1 MFPSSRN
8 SGVEGPRQT
17 VGEASSSPSAQDD
30 MYLRVLENVRSG
42 RLDGGQR
49 FVQPNSWAGALV
61 AGKPQM
67 QVNMESFIE
76 GCAFKTGMSGAMGFG
91 LGIALGIFTS
101 MLDPAIAGEPMSG
114 TVGPQAKPMTV
125 KQTAKEIGKR
135 SMGYGKSFGAIG
147 AMFSG
152 TECMLE
158 SYQGRTGSANSV
170 VCGCVVGGALGLRAG
185 VKPGVMGCAG
195 FAAFSAAI
203 DHFMR

>member
-1 MFPSSRN
+1 MCVR
-8 SGVEGPRQT
+8 V
-17 VGEASSSPSAQDD
+17 
-30 MYLRVLENVRSG
+30 YL
-42 RLDGGQR
+42 
-49 FVQPNSWAGALV
+49 ALV
-61 AGKPQM
+61 LTCLIQILSAIVAIRENLWVHIQCICRFACFSCDGVHCDGRM
-67 QVNMESFIE
+67 MVHGVHMCLCVSVCVCVCVWYM
-76 GCAFKTGMSGAMGFG
+76 CAWVCVCVCVRTGFG

-158 SYQGRTGSANSV
+158 SVGDNDGGGM
-170 VCGCVVGGALGLRAG
+170 CGGL
-185 VKPGVMGCAG
+185 VEWWW
-195 FAAFSAAI
+195 
-203 DHFMR
+203 